1 MRSLVIVWIV
11 LCSVA
16 CSKQSAPYDRL
27 CQIYDE
33 YPIDPDNSMM
43 VVTIYERVQHE
54 VPEILPVYDAVM
66 LNGNEFRY
74 EMLRK
79 HAREAQNQSDWECEG
94 LKKRW
99 PPGSKR

>member
-1 MRSLVIVWIV
+1 MRHLLSAALA
-11 LCSVA
+11 LCFVA
-16 CSKQSAPYDRL
+16 CNKPSAPYDRL

-43 VVTIYERVQHE
+43 VVTIYERVQRE
-54 VPEILPVYDAVM
+54 VPEIVPVYDTVM
-66 LNGNEFRY
+66 LNGNEHRY

-79 HAREAQNQSDWECEG
+79 YARETQHQPDWECAG

-99 PPGSKR
+99 PPGVKR